1 MALRDYDNTE
11 LKGYEA
17 FQCGGFGMA
26 ANPFKLGNKSWKAW
40 QAGWLRAAREHTQG
54 TQIIANAARAAGFV
68 VEIANA

>member
-1 MALRDYDNTE
+1 
-11 LKGYEA
+11 
-17 FQCGGFGMA
+17 MA